1 MATKK
6 TKGLGRGLDAL
17 LIPEPAAADPAGV
30 PMLLPLE
37 EISPGQY
44 QPRTRMDEGA
54 LYELAVGR
62 ILIQVDAVL
71 TLQAGDINAGLE
83 LLQNITHRY
92 HLPIH
97 PKEAQKQRQIGRAH
111 V

>member
-44 QPRTRMDEGA
+44 QPCTRCCAARPA
-54 LYELAVGR
+54 LRPPRCKPNTAS
-62 ILIQVDAVL
+62 A
-71 TLQAGDINAGLE
+71 
-83 LLQNITHRY
+83 
-92 HLPIH
+92 
-97 PKEAQKQRQIGRAH
+97 
-111 V
+111 